1 MAKERESGLTFS
13 EGRGL
18 RAKTCSAA
26 ALADAEQ
33 GLAPIVCIHG

>member
-1 MAKERESGLTFS
+1 MAKECESGLTFS
-13 EGRGL
+13 EDRGL

-26 ALADAEQ
+26 VADAEQ